1 MHPLSFS
8 SLQYSSSV
16 SITRPLVDLILSEEV
31 GLPIEV
37 MCEMDRLKKKNVL
50 LKQDG
55 YKSQVS
61 SVRSQLSDGRL
72 RLFEVSCEKGASTW
86 LSALPL
92 KEYGFDLHKEEFR
105 DALCLRYGWR
115 PSGLPL
121 TCACGDPFSIDHSLI
136 CAHGGLVNMRHNDV
150 RDLLLRDVCPNVVKE
165 PVLQPLTGETLQYR
179 TASTDDEARL
189 DVSAE
194 GFCLG
199 TSV

>member
-1 MHPLSFS
+1 M
-8 SLQYSSSV
+8 
-16 SITRPLVDLILSEEV
+16 
-31 GLPIEV
+31 GLPVDV

-55 YKSQVS
+55 YRSLIS
-61 SVRSQLSDGRL
+61 SVRPLLSDGRL

-121 TCACGDPFSIDHSLI
+121 TCEVPLGRDCYHPVNVRKTSLCAC
-136 CAHGGLVNMRHNDV
+136 
-150 RDLLLRDVCPNVVKE
+150 
-165 PVLQPLTGETLQYR
+165 
-179 TASTDDEARL
+179 AS
-189 DVSAE
+189 VQN
-194 GFCLG
+194 G
-199 TSV
+199 T